1 MGRSKEAAMK
11 TPAPSLENALPEIA
25 YGSVW
30 LVSAGDGDPRHLS
43 MLGVHALGTADAVIH
58 DPGIPGDMLNLVKLP
73 RYCEAAAPERAIE
86 RSIKLAR
93 DGWRVVHLVAGNA
106 MERAIEC
113 ATRFSEQRIPF
124 SIVPTV
130 GEHVDCEAP
139 IGLLLIRKPL
149 SVGQIETG
157 TLVVLLAASGSNAEL
172 RPAPLSFSMS
182 GIAG

>member
-1 MGRSKEAAMK
+1 MK

-43 MLGVHALGTADAVIH
+43 MLGVHALGTADAIIH
-58 DPGIPGDMLNLVKLP
+58 DPGIPDEMLNLVKLP
-73 RYCEAAAPERAIE
+73 RYCEAAAPGRAIE

-113 ATRFSEQRIPF
+113 ATRFSEQKIPF

-130 GEHVDCEAP
+130 GERVNCEAP
-139 IGLLLIRKPL
+139 IGLLLVRKPL

-157 TLVVLLAASGSNAEL
+157 TLVVLLAASGSNAEP
-172 RPAPLSFSMS
+172 RQAPLSFSMS
-182 GIAG
+182 GLAG